1 MMDKQV
7 KRILKFEGIDYW
19 SRPVFKDEFGNRFG
33 STDILF
39 DNDISG
45 EAVLKKVSEKDIYYF
60 GTSFDCE
67 PQGDSISPN
76 KIKLII

>member
-1 MMDKQV
+1 MEEE
-7 KRILKFEGIDYW
+7 KRELKFEGIDYW

-45 EAVLKKVSEKDIYYF
+45 EAVLKKVSEKDICYF
-60 GTSFDCE
+60 GASFDCE
-67 PQGDSISPN
+67 PQGDPISPN
-76 KIKLII
+76 KIKLIL